1 VTKCC
6 AIKPLSAWNL
16 GETAS
21 VCRERCGGQVS
32 KIFFM
37 FDDYSKQ
44 KNISKIFFIFDDS
57 QKVRVRNYRQEK
69 RLIIKLLIRITRRL
83 KILFDSTG
91 LPLDQHVW
99 NSFGVGPCGNDGG
112 GRQLS
117 SGKKKIFNLIF

>member
-1 VTKCC
+1 MKR
-6 AIKPLSAWNL
+6 PP
-16 GETAS
+16 S
-21 VCRERCGGQVS
+21 VERGVADRLV
-32 KIFFM
+32 K
-37 FDDYSKQ
+37 YSSCLMIIVNKR
-44 KNISKIFFIFDDS
+44 NISKIFFIFDDS

-112 GRQLS
+112 RRQLG
-117 SGKKKIFNLIF
+117 SGKKILFNLIF

>member
-1 VTKCC
+1 MFPDIVFKIIHEIFKIFQIVTKCC

-44 KNISKIFFIFDDS
+44 KK
-57 QKVRVRNYRQEK
+57 Y
-69 RLIIKLLIRITRRL
+69 
-83 KILFDSTG
+83 
-91 LPLDQHVW
+91 
-99 NSFGVGPCGNDGG
+99 
-112 GRQLS
+112 
-117 SGKKKIFNLIF
+117 

>member
-1 VTKCC
+1 VGDRLVKYSSCLM
-6 AIKPLSAWNL
+6 IIVNKRSI
-16 GETAS
+16 
-21 VCRERCGGQVS
+21 S

-37 FDDYSKQ
+37 FVDYSKQ

-57 QKVRVRNYRQEK
+57 QKVRVCNYRLEK
-69 RLIIKLLIRITRRL
+69 CLIKLLIRITKRL

-117 SGKKKIFNLIF
+117 SGKKKI